1 MKSPRPAPRCKAR
14 HGFTLIEVM
23 IAFVVLVIV
32 TYILYTLLIQG
43 SQSAVAGIW
52 RKTTGGRLQQASERI
67 RKVLDSASYPS
78 VLAPEQ
84 NLIDESENHYIVLN
98 GAGPEASRDIEVL
111 EGQDAEGA
119 AGEGGTYRC
128 LGPGRKG
135 GSDGYGDEDKVL
147 VFFAKSCTA
156 GRERMEG
163 MNPPDQ
169 DGKCALTWVWL
180 QNKRKVQHGGLF
192 EGVMDLY
199 FATRNE
205 TYPGQLPAGGSS
217 GAATITVA
225 GGPGEIPN
233 QGDLLCPDVN
243 SVRVRVLDRDGKGVV
258 GKIPDKKRS
267 ATDPDNMQDPTVEIA
282 IRCVDTD
289 RGTATLGKIVAVRPH
304 VGVSLE

>member
-1 MKSPRPAPRCKAR
+1 MTPVRTAPRMPAR
-14 HGFTLIEVM
+14 RAFTLIEVL

-43 SQSAVAGIW
+43 SQSAVSGIW
-52 RKTTGGRLQQASERI
+52 RKTTGGRLQQASERL

-98 GAGPEASRDIEVL
+98 GKGPDGPRDIEVL
-111 EGQDAEGA
+111 EGQDAEGSE
-119 AGEGGTYRC
+119 GEGGTYKC

-135 GSDGYGDEDKVL
+135 GSDGYADEDKVL

-169 DGKCALTWVWL
+169 DGKCTLTWFWL
-180 QNKRKVQHGGLF
+180 QNKRRVQHGGLF
-192 EGVMDLY
+192 EGVMDLM
-199 FATRNE
+199 FATRVE
-205 TYPGQLPAGGSS
+205 TYPGRLPTGGASA
-217 GAATITVA
+217 AATITVA
-225 GGPGEIPN
+225 GGPDEIPD

-243 SVRVRVLDRDGKGVV
+243 SVRLRVLDRDGKGVT

-267 ATDPDNMQDPTVEIA
+267 PSDPDNMQDPTVEIA
-282 IRCVDTD
+282 LRCVDTD
-289 RGTATLGKIVAVRPH
+289 RGTATLGKIVSVRPH